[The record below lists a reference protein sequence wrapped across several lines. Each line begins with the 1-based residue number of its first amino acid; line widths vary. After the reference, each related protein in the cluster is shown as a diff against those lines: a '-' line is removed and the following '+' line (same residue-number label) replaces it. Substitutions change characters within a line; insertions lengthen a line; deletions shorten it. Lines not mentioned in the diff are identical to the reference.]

1 MDTNGLIKTPAAL
14 TWVALVIATC
24 ASWWLGVGHGPR
36 TVAAVAVI
44 AVAFLK
50 VHLVGAHFM
59 DLRAA
64 PAFLRMAFNAWILL
78 TSGALIG
85 IYLMA

>member
-1 MDTNGLIKTPAAL
+1 METNQLIKAPVAFA
-14 TWVALVIATC
+14 WVTLVIATC
-24 ASWWLGVGHGPR
+24 ISWWLGVGHGPQ
-36 TVAAVAVI
+36 TFAAVAVI

-50 VHLVGAHFM
+50 VYLVGAHFM

-64 PAFLRMAFNAWILL
+64 PALLRTAFNAWILL